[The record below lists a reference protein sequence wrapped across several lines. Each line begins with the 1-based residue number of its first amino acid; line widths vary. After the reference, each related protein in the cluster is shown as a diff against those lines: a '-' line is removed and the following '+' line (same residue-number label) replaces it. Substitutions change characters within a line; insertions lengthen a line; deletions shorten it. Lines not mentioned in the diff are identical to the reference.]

1 MQAGDR
7 VRCIKPRG
15 HDHLAISGVG
25 EVVTVRGN
33 LVRVRWA
40 TRELW
45 FATEELRDWSPDDD
59 ALDVL
64 TAWKTARGYRPEEV

>member
-25 EVVTVRGN
+25 EVVAVRGN
-33 LVRVRWA
+33 LVRVQVA
-40 TRELW
+40 HSGAVVCDGGAAGLV
-45 FATEELRDWSPDDD
+45 A
-59 ALDVL
+59 
-64 TAWKTARGYRPEEV
+64 G